1 MKQQWLDEEQADL
14 DRLTV
19 QMELMV
25 EQLDKVSFRPVNE
38 VDARREIS
46 RKARLNAISDALPL
60 PYIGRLEV
68 VEGDDPVS
76 YRIGK
81 KGIDDDDFMP
91 LIYDWRSPLGEAYYA
106 FIGGGDGHVQVQT
119 PEGIGDFWVRK
130 KRTVHIRERWVLD
143 VRELYSELY
152 PLAEQS
158 EEEAQDPILRMLLEQ
173 QGDDHQLRE
182 IIASIQKEQNDVIR
196 LGITQ
201 PILVQGV
208 AGSGKTSIALHRIS
222 FMLYHHQ
229 KQLDARNIVVLAPNR
244 IFLNYMRE
252 IVKELDI
259 QGIQQMTM
267 SDLAMRLLPYVKEVR
282 HAQYWLEKAMTDPD
296 SESKWDEAI
305 RYKTSMEFHNDV
317 NQHLEQLSSAYLPV
331 NFPKLKSFTDDLL
344 DLSTVFTRIY
354 EGYRHLPLNARR
366 EETIKSIHSWKELEL
381 TNQRKGMQARV
392 TRFRQEWIVDVHDS
406 LAVKGEAE
414 AKLLELAAVKL
425 DLQKR
430 DWEQAIGEYVD
441 GWRKLQIWD
450 VYADLHRIETL
461 LQLNSDMP
469 ETIAHGME
477 EEAGRVLKERGK
489 LIAYE
494 DIALLLLLEQKV
506 NGLQAVRFDYM
517 LIDEAQDYYPFL
529 LRMLREMTKSMT
541 MLGDVTQSICHWTGI
556 KDWSVLDSVF
566 DIPVHRID
574 LTVSYRSTIE
584 IMQIANQILQRSQL
598 GVSVIHPVKRH
609 GPVPVFTRILSYE
622 ELLEQLALSVQH
634 CLEQGYRRIAVVV
647 HNLELCRAFH
657 QEYTSVATREAQL
670 VEDPEQELQ
679 EKVIFIPSVLVK
691 GLEFDAVIIPSTY
704 GTTIMDARLL
714 FVSVTRAQQALHI
727 LYYDQPGPFLINDQF
742 QLSTD

>member
-1 MKQQWLDEEQADL
+1 MKQQWLDEEQGDL
-14 DRLTV
+14 DRLTDQLESMAV
-19 QMELMV
+19 
-25 EQLDKVSFRPVNE
+25 QLDSLSYRPVNE
-38 VDARREIS
+38 VEARREIA
-46 RKARLNAISDALPL
+46 RKEKLHAITEALPE
-60 PYIGRLEV
+60 PYIGRIEV
-68 VEGDDPVS
+68 VEDSDPVT

-81 KGIDDDDFMP
+81 KGIDDDDYMP
-91 LIYDWRSPLGEAYYA
+91 LIYDWRSPLGEVYYA

-119 PEGIGDFWVRK
+119 PEGTGDFWVRK
-130 KRTVHIRERWVLD
+130 KRTVHIQEYRVLD
-143 VRELYSELY
+143 VRELYSNLY
-152 PLAEQS
+152 PLADQS

-173 QGDDHQLRE
+173 RGDDHQLRE

-222 FMLYHHQ
+222 FMLYHYQ
-229 KQLDARNIVVLAPNR
+229 KQLEARNIVVLAPNR

-252 IVKELDI
+252 IVNELDI

-267 SDLAMRLLPYVKEVR
+267 SDLAMRLLPYVKGVR
-282 HAQYWLEKAMTDPD
+282 PAQYWLEKVMTDPD
-296 SESKWDEAI
+296 SESNWDEAI
-305 RYKTSMEFHNDV
+305 RYKSSMEFHNDV
-317 NQHLEQLSSAYLPV
+317 NQHLEQFSYTYLPV
-331 NFPKLKSFTDDLL
+331 NFPKLKSFTDDTLEL
-344 DLSTVFTRIY
+344 DIVFTRIY

-381 TNQRKGMQARV
+381 TNQRKGMEARV
-392 TRFRQEWIVDVHDS
+392 ALFRQEWIIDVHDS
-406 LAVKGEAE
+406 FAVKGEAE
-414 AKLLELAAVKL
+414 AKLLELAAIKL
-425 DLQKR
+425 DLQKKE
-430 DWEQAIGEYVD
+430 WEQAIGDYVG

-450 VYADLHRIETL
+450 VYADLYRIDTL
-461 LQLNSDMP
+461 LQLNSKIS
-469 ETIAHGME
+469 ETIAHVLE
-477 EEAGRVLKERGK
+477 EEAQSVLKDRRK
-489 LIAYE
+489 SIAYE
-494 DIALLLLLEQKV
+494 DIGLLLLLEQKV
-506 NGLQAVRFDYM
+506 NGLQTVRFDYM

-556 KDWSVLDSVF
+556 TDWSVLDPVF

-598 GVSVIHPVKRH
+598 GVTVIHPVKRN
-609 GPVPVFTRILSYE
+609 GPAPVFTRILSYE
-622 ELLEQLALSVQH
+622 ALLEQLAVSIQQ

-647 HNLELCRAFH
+647 HNLELSRAFH
-657 QEYTSVATREAQL
+657 QEYTSMATREAQL

-704 GTTIMDARLL
+704 GATTMDARLL

-727 LYYDQPGPFLINDQF
+727 IYYDQPGPFLINDSF
-742 QLSTD
+742 QLSND